1 MPVRKELLINV
12 EIGTDISC
20 LSSLR
25 ILFGILWGPHDLLIE
40 KEPITFDIS
49 CEVVGR
55 KRRECRLG
63 SFIKLLK
70 WLNEGGILSRIE
82 SAIVVKKS
90 LKALATVSG
99 SDDKASPSI
108 IEIGGFE
115 LSLAEI
121 KSQISEQ
128 TLREF
133 LSENQNI

>member
-1 MPVRKELLINV
+1 MRKELFINV
-12 EIGTDISC
+12 EIGTDTSL

-25 ILFGILWGPHDLLIE
+25 ILLGILWEPLALLIE

-49 CEVVGR
+49 CEVVGC
-55 KRRECRLG
+55 KRRECKLG

-70 WLNEGGILSRIE
+70 WLNEGGILAQIE

-90 LKALATVSG
+90 LKVLATVSG
-99 SDDKASPSI
+99 SDDRALPLI
-108 IEIGGFE
+108 VEIGDFE

-121 KSQISEQ
+121 KSQIPEQ

-133 LSENQNI
+133 FE